1 MLNRK
6 LTFALG
12 FYVTALIASN
22 TLGIK
27 LMPLPGDLHLSV
39 AIFTFPFVFLITDVV
54 GELYGKKMSKLFVWV
69 GFFSLL
75 LFTAFNLL
83 AILMPASSDFYFTK
97 SYADIF
103 GLSFRFTMA
112 SLIAFIIGEYQDVV
126 SFFFFKKFTKPG
138 KLFWLR
144 SNLSNLWS
152 QFLDTAIWIAIAYTG
167 VLSFPTMVSI
177 AIPWWLFKFL
187 AGFIETPLSYLG
199 LKLLKPE
206 KNSN

>member
-1 MLNRK
+1 MNKK

-27 LMPLPGDLHLSV
+27 LMPLPWGLHLSV

-54 GELYGKKMSKLFVWV
+54 GELYGKKMSKLFVWT
-69 GFFSLL
+69 GFFSLV
-75 LFTAFNLL
+75 LFTTFNLL

-97 SYADIF
+97 SFSDIF
-103 GLSFRFTMA
+103 NLSFRFSIA
-112 SLIAFIIGEYQDVV
+112 SLLAFIIGEYQDVV

-138 KLFWLR
+138 KFFWLR

-152 QFLDTAIWIAIAYTG
+152 QFLDTAIWIAVAYAG
-167 VLSFPTMVSI
+167 VLSFPAMVSI

-187 AGFIETPLSYLG
+187 AGFIETPLAYAG

-206 KNSN
+206 NESK